1 MVFLNEFL
9 EKVDFE
15 KKISRCQKLMKK
27 IPACKELKI
36 SLPKG
41 KLTYG
46 MSRTK
51 PNAIIIS
58 LISQLNKCCG
68 YSKELSH

>member
-27 IPACKELKI
+27 SQHAELKI
-36 SLPKG
+36 RIPKG
-41 KLTYG
+41 KLTFG
-46 MSRTK
+46 MSRTR
-51 PNAIIIS
+51 PFINIRM
-58 LISQLNKCCG
+58 Q
-68 YSKELSH
+68 